1 MYLVYDNGEHKGNQ
15 FHVFCSWILFC
26 FNVVTINIGNWK
38 THLKIFQIY
47 ANNEDHHVL
56 VLNLIGFWFGVI
68 FRM

>member
-1 MYLVYDNGEHKGNQ
+1 
-15 FHVFCSWILFC
+15 LFC

>member
-1 MYLVYDNGEHKGNQ
+1 MFFAPRFYFVLMLLQY
-15 FHVFCSWILFC
+15 WY
-26 FNVVTINIGNWK
+26 WK

-56 VLNLIGFWFGVI
+56 ILNLIGFWFGVI